1 MGPVATLLAERT
13 SLRVRCLDRLLVQGY
28 AQALHCE
35 GQIVRWMLDRGDYP
49 SPKVFGRMA
58 ERFAYAIHRFVAENG
73 LPPIVEFKHGE
84 SKEDRA
90 RPFQDAAAAAGRE
103 GVVLVGVAK
112 EKMVAGLRGYR
123 NGGSDRFPHFGF
135 SKTQV
140 YVNHYYFYLWDAQWG
155 PAFIKM
161 AAFAPFPIW
170 ACMNGHEWLKRRLA
184 DAGIG
189 FVALDNGLRSCDD
202 GEAAQGWA
210 DRLGAGCIR
219 SFVLGW
225 LDLLPSPWTDI
236 DRELGHGYE
245 LSFRQSEFSDTAVFE
260 RPRDGRAWFDAA
272 IRDHLDVGHPDK
284 VALVF
289 DRRICSRTPSS
300 FSTKVVTPG
309 VDPQIQIHYKSS
321 KTKAYFKEL
330 HGIRV
335 ETTINNNADFGVKKT
350 VNAANYDALRAIGQ
364 ATNARFLEAV
374 GEHAAPPPD
383 TATLEQVVM
392 PSTHDGLR
400 APGLR
405 FGEPR
410 ARALLAS
417 IVAFRHVVGGLTN
430 AGLVD
435 TMRSFYE
442 PAYTSRQATYDLRR
456 LRRKGFIVRIT
467 GRHAYQL
474 TPAGRAL
481 ATTMTQ
487 LYNRVLLPGVSG
499 LADPMGPPGGNRRP
513 IVRAWRGYELEL
525 DRLVAASGLTA

>member
-1 MGPVATLLAERT
+1 MGPVSTLLAQRT
-13 SLRVRCLDRLLVQGY
+13 SLRLCCLDRLFVQGY
-28 AQALHCE
+28 AQNLHCE

-49 SPKVFGRMA
+49 SPKVFKRQA
-58 ERFAYAIHRFVAENG
+58 ERFTYAIRKLVDAGG
-73 LPPIVEFKHGE
+73 LPPIVEFKHGDR
-84 SKEDRA
+84 KEDIA
-90 RPFQDAAAAAGRE
+90 RPYQLAAEAAGAE

-112 EKMVAGLRGYR
+112 EKMLAGLRGYR
-123 NGGSDRFPHFGF
+123 NGGSDKYPHFGF
-135 SKTQV
+135 CKAQM

-170 ACMNGHEWLKRRLA
+170 ACLNGHQWLKRRLS
-184 DAGIG
+184 DTGVG

-202 GEAAQGWA
+202 PEAAQAWA
-210 DRLGAGCIR
+210 DKLQASCIR
-219 SFVLGW
+219 SFVFDW
-225 LDLLPSPWTDI
+225 LDRLPSPWTDQ
-236 DRELGHGYE
+236 DRSLGHGYE
-245 LSFRQSEFSDTAVFE
+245 ISFRQTEFSDTAVFE

-272 IRDHLDVGHPDK
+272 IRDHLDVGHPEK
-284 VALVF
+284 VAVVF
-289 DRRICSRTPSS
+289 DRRVCKHTPGS

-309 VDPQIQIHYKSS
+309 VDPHIQIHYKSS
-321 KTKAYFKEL
+321 KTKAYFKDL

-350 VNAANYDALRAIGQ
+350 VNADNYDALRTIGQ

-392 PSTHDGLR
+392 PSVHDGLR

-417 IVAFRHVVGGLTN
+417 IVAFCHIIGGLTN
-430 AGLVD
+430 SGLVT
-435 TMRSFYE
+435 TMRSLYD
-442 PAYTSRQATYDLRR
+442 PAYTTRQATYDLRR
-456 LRRKGFIVRIT
+456 LRRKGFIVRIP

-474 TPAGRAL
+474 TAPGRAL

-499 LADPMGPPGGNRRP
+499 LADMDPPAGCHRP
-513 IVRAWRGYELEL
+513 IVTAWRRYELEL
-525 DRLVAASGLTA
+525 DRLIARSVLTA